1 MLFDGLRFIF
11 FLTLFCLGNSLFA
24 PGDYSGS
31 GSYLEP
37 YKPLYPLDTY
47 EKPDMYGYEYGP
59 KDPGPSIVATAE
71 PKSWGQLFYDFFDFN
86 KKPIEQTTFG
96 LSEPKF
102 LTTLQGKIF
111 KSSKLGFDLPKDNR
125 GITHLLVAIDAR
137 KGKCNLY
144 GFIDEPKIS
153 RRGFSSAGVI
163 SHIRVLSGQV
173 IIFSSINPNIK
184 VKLIAGEQRALS
196 DILSNG
202 LVATGKSKPCLCRG
216 VCSDNGGNPYAKPD
230 VLKPCSFYCLKYK
243 ACPKGHFGR
252 NPEIINMCRICG
264 HWFNDVID
272 SGQRNRRKINVA
284 PMDSSPV
291 LAKPALSSKKPAFKH
306 ELPKPRMQ
314 RQAYMSNP
322 NAPAVRA
329 QMTNQSTQRHRSSR
343 NVVSQPTI
351 QREVSPVQK
360 RSIQTQPTPQ
370 EPDLFDQLLDGANR
384 KIDKIIDFF
393 S

>member
-1 MLFDGLRFIF
+1 MLFTGLRFIF
-11 FLTLFCLGNSLFA
+11 CLTFFCLGNSLFA

-59 KDPGPSIVATAE
+59 KDPGPFILAAPE
-71 PKSWGQLFYDFFDFN
+71 PETKSWGQLFYDFFDFN
-86 KKPIEQTTFG
+86 KKPIEQATFG
-96 LSEPKF
+96 PFEPKF
-102 LTTLQGKIF
+102 LATLQGKIF

-252 NPEIINMCRICG
+252 NPEIINMCRICD

-284 PMDSSPV
+284 PMDLSPV
-291 LAKPALSSKKPAFKH
+291 LAKTALSSKKSAFKH
-306 ELPKPRMQ
+306 ELPKPT
-314 RQAYMSNP
+314 S
-322 NAPAVRA
+322 PAVRA
-329 QMTNQSTQRHRSSR
+329 QMVNQAERSKAKPSQHRRLSQIG
-343 NVVSQPTI
+343 VGQPTI
-351 QREVSPVQK
+351 QRIQREASPVQK
-360 RSIQTQPTPQ
+360 RPMSPQPKQP
-370 EPDLFDQLLDGANR
+370 EPDLF
-384 KIDKIIDFF
+384 DKIIDFF
-393 S
+393 L